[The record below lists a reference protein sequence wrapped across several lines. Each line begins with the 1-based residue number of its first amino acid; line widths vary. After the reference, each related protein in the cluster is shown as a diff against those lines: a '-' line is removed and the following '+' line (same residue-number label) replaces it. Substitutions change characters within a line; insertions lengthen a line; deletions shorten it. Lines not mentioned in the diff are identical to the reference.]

1 MTTLEYS
8 RISRHF
14 GAVAALDNF
23 SLTVPGG
30 KLVTLLGP
38 SGCGKTTALRLAAG
52 FDIPSGGNLLMNGHV
67 MNHVPA
73 QRRGVGMVFQSYSLF
88 PHMTVAEN
96 VEYGLRVRKVPAPD
110 RRRRTG
116 EMLELVQISDLAAR
130 YPHQISGGQQ
140 QRVALARALVFEPAI
155 LLLDEPL
162 SALDAKVRTEV
173 RDAIRDL
180 QRRLGTTTLFVTHDQ
195 HEAFA
200 VSDLVCVMN
209 EGRIHQVGTPQDVYM
224 RPSTEFVARFVGET
238 VRLELRDST
247 VLVRPENMSVT
258 TVREAAI
265 SEAPSFVGYVCG
277 IDFHGA
283 TSTVRV
289 SVTGS
294 DTVLPVRVLP
304 HQASRL
310 ALYDEVGV
318 IVTSTAY
325 TE

>member
-1 MTTLEYS
+1 MTTLEYAHVS
-8 RISRHF
+8 RLY
-14 GAVAALDNF
+14 GPVAALQDF
-23 SLTVPGG
+23 TLTVPGG
-30 KLVTLLGP
+30 RLVTLLGP

-52 FDIPSGGNLLMNGHV
+52 FDIPSGGNLLMNGHI

-73 QRRGVGMVFQSYSLF
+73 RRRGAGMVFQSYSLF

-96 VEYGLRVRKVPAPD
+96 VEYGLRVRKVPSPERH
-110 RRRRTG
+110 RRVS
-116 EMLELVQISDLAAR
+116 EMLDLVQIGDLAAR
-130 YPHQISGGQQ
+130 FPHQISGGQQ

-155 LLLDEPL
+155 MLLDEPL

-173 RDAIRDL
+173 RDVIRDL
-180 QRRLGTTTLFVTHDQ
+180 QQRLGTTTLLVTHDQ
-195 HEAFA
+195 QEAIA

-209 EGRIHQVGTPQDVYM
+209 EGRIHQVGTPEDVYL

-238 VRLELRDST
+238 VRLELRGST
-247 VLVRPENMSVT
+247 VLVRPENLTVT
-258 TVREAAI
+258 SAREATT
-265 SEAPSFVGYVCG
+265 SNAPAFVGYVCG

-294 DTVLPVRVLP
+294 DIVLPVRVLP
-304 HQASRL
+304 HQAARL
-310 ALYDEVGV
+310 TIHDEVGV

-325 TE
+325 TG

>member
-1 MTTLEYS
+1 MTTLEYAH
-8 RISRHF
+8 ISRHF
-14 GAVAALDNF
+14 GSVAALDSF

-38 SGCGKTTALRLAAG
+38 SGCGKTTALRLTAG
-52 FDIPSGGNLLMNGHV
+52 FDIPTGGNLLMNGHV

-73 QRRGVGMVFQSYSLF
+73 QRRGAGMVFQSYSLF

-96 VEYGLRVRKVPAPD
+96 VEYGLRVRKVKPAD
-110 RRRRTG
+110 RRRKVHD
-116 EMLELVQISDLAAR
+116 MLELVQIGDLADR

-140 QRVALARALVFEPAI
+140 QRVALARALVFEPAV

-173 RDAIRDL
+173 RDVIRDL
-180 QRRLGTTTLFVTHDQ
+180 QQRLGTTTLFVTHDQ

-209 EGRIHQVGTPQDVYM
+209 EGRIHQVGTPEDVYL
-224 RPSTEFVARFVGET
+224 RPSTGFVARFVGET
-238 VRLELRDST
+238 VRIEMHGST
-247 VLVRPENMSVT
+247 VLVRPESMTVA
-258 TVREAAI
+258 TVREATA
-265 SEAPSFVGYVCG
+265 SEAPSFVGYVSG

-289 SVTGS
+289 SVNESG
-294 DTVLPVRVLP
+294 TVLPVRVLP
-304 HQASRL
+304 HQAAQL
-310 ALYDEVGV
+310 ARYDEVGV
-318 IVTSTAY
+318 IVTSTAF

>member
-247 VLVRPENMSVT
+247 VLVRPENMTVT
-258 TVREAAI
+258 TIREAAI

-283 TSTVRV
+283 TSMVRV
-289 SVTGS
+289 SVTGA
-294 DTVLPVRVLP
+294 DTELPVRVLP

>member
-1 MTTLEYS
+1 MTTLEYA

-14 GAVAALDNF
+14 GSVAALDDF

-73 QRRGVGMVFQSYSLF
+73 QRRGAGMVFQSYSLF

-96 VEYGLRVRKVPAPD
+96 VEYGLRVRKVPPPD

-116 EMLELVQISDLAAR
+116 EMLDLVQISDLAAR

-238 VRLELRDST
+238 VRVELLGST
-247 VLVRPENMSVT
+247 VLVRPENLTIT
-258 TVREAAI
+258 TVRESTV

-277 IDFHGA
+277 IDFHGS

-289 SVTGS
+289 SVNDSGM
-294 DTVLPVRVLP
+294 VLPVRVLP

-310 ALYDEVGV
+310 TLYDEVGV

>member
-1 MTTLEYS
+1 MTTLEYA

-14 GAVAALDNF
+14 SSVTALDNF

-73 QRRGVGMVFQSYSLF
+73 QRRGAGMVFQSYSLF

-96 VEYGLRVRKVPAPD
+96 VEYGLRVRKVSAPD
-110 RRRRTG
+110 RRRRTS
-116 EMLELVQISDLAAR
+116 EMLELVRIGDLAAR

-224 RPSTEFVARFVGET
+224 RPSTEFVAR
-238 VRLELRDST
+238 
-247 VLVRPENMSVT
+247 
-258 TVREAAI
+258 
-265 SEAPSFVGYVCG
+265 SFVGYVCG

-283 TSTVRV
+283 TSMVRV
-289 SVTGS
+289 SVTGA
-294 DTVLPVRVLP
+294 DTELPVRVLP

>member
-1 MTTLEYS
+1 MTTLEYA

-14 GAVAALDNF
+14 GSVAALDNF

-73 QRRGVGMVFQSYSLF
+73 QRRGAGMVFQSYSLF

-96 VEYGLRVRKVPAPD
+96 VEYGLRVRKVPAPE

-116 EMLELVQISDLAAR
+116 EMLDLVQISDLAAR

-238 VRLELRDST
+238 VRVELLGST
-247 VLVRPENMSVT
+247 VLVRPENLTIT
-258 TVREAAI
+258 TVRESTV

-277 IDFHGA
+277 IDFHGS

-289 SVTGS
+289 SVNDSGM
-294 DTVLPVRVLP
+294 VLPVRVLP

-318 IVTSTAY
+318 IVASTAY